1 MPSALIIEIAKGA
14 KKSMKGKP
22 KGEPY
27 EDEEEEAAPD
37 AEAAIEETKASAAA
51 DMFAAVKDDDKE
63 AFAVA
68 LEEYVRAC
76 MGK

>member
-22 KGEPY
+22 KDEPY
-27 EDEEEEAAPD
+27 EDEDEAP
-37 AEAAIEETKASAAA
+37 EAGKAIEEAKASAAA
-51 DMFAAVKDDDKE
+51 DMFAAVKKDDQE

-68 LEEYVRAC
+68 LEEYVSAC